1 MSIQAVNAADLV
13 DVYKRAIEQNNDYKL
28 IQNNKKIS
36 ETQYDQT
43 SSTIFPEINFSAGR
57 NDTTIERYV
66 GPGSNTNYDTD
77 SYNLTLRQPVFRLSF
92 FDELEKSKFQLDKSS
107 TYELY
112 HKKIVG
118 IKTVE
123 LYFELINNKNKVREY
138 EEKFNLAKK
147 RLNAAEKLFV
157 NGSITRTEYISFQN
171 ELESSKISKD
181 IVVNALDS
189 TRADIY
195 LFTGKRI
202 AEIHNV
208 NMEIELANK
217 IYNIKEVI
225 RTALKSFETILMANQ
240 DLSISRSDLD
250 SNKSQH
256 YPTLDI
262 VASYDY
268 VDVSEGTR
276 FGANKREASTVGIS
290 LNFPIYQGGY
300 QSARVS
306 ESRIKF
312 ENASI
317 KLEQAKRELEIEII
331 DSIKNLEIQKGLIH
345 IDKIK
350 YQNANESFIAAKK
363 GFMSGIYTDIEVQ
376 ESKIN
381 LISTKNKYISTV
393 LSYLLQDLNIKKYTN
408 DIDVL
413 DIQEINSILI
423 W

>member
-13 DVYKRAIEQNNDYKL
+13 DVYKRAIAQNNDYKL

-225 RTALKSFETILMANQ
+225 RTALRSFETILMANQ

-276 FGANKREASTVGIS
+276 FGANKRESSSVGLTIT
-290 LNFPIYQGGY
+290 LPIYQGGY
-300 QSARVS
+300 QSAKVS
-306 ESRIKF
+306 ESRYRL
-312 ENASI
+312 ENAQI
-317 KLEQAKRELEIEII
+317 KQEQTLKLLEKEITDKIARY
-331 DSIKNLEIQKGLIH
+331 DIQKG
-345 IDKIK
+345 KVKNEREK
-350 YQNANESFIAAKK
+350 YNLHNLKYIAAKE
-363 GFMSGIYTDIEVQ
+363 GFRAGIYTDTELQ
-376 ESKIN
+376 QSKIELLN
-381 LISTKNKYISTV
+381 AKNSYIDSILDFV
-393 LSYLLQDLNIKKYTN
+393 LLD
-408 DIDVL
+408 L
-413 DIQEINSILI
+413 DIKQYKSKIGIDEIKEINSILV